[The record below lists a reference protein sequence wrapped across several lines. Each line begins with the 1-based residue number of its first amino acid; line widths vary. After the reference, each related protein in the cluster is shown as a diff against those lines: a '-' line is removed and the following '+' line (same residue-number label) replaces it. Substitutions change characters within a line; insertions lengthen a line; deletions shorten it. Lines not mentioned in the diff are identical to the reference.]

1 MEDNNFHFMLTRLYQ
16 HAKSMRKYQR
26 NVKNMGTNYD
36 KTMAKKFE
44 QQVDID
50 ISSIDYYLSGNIT
63 PPGPPPS

>member
-16 HAKSMRKYQR
+16 HTKSMRKFQR
-26 NVKNMGTNYD
+26 NVKDMGTNYD

-50 ISSIDYYLSGNIT
+50 ISSIDYYLRGNIT
-63 PPGPPPS
+63 PPSPHPS